1 MAAGL
6 PRSWGGFDLPAKQA
20 RIAVLDKEASA
31 PGFWDDNR
39 SAQKK
44 LKEVARLRD
53 EVDSWLEVEQGAT
66 SLKELAEM
74 AIEESDDSIEASLH
88 EDLSQLKEKFGKLE
102 FAIQLSGEYDERSAL
117 IAIKQGAGG
126 VEAQDWAQMLLRMYT
141 RWAEKRGYDATI
153 VDSTPGDE
161 AGIKSATLQVDGRYA
176 YGYLRSER
184 GTHRLVRQSP
194 FNADHQR
201 HTSFALVE
209 VLPEADDVEDVKID
223 PDDLRIDVFRAS
235 GHGGQSVQK
244 NSSAVRLTHLPS
256 GLVVSVQNE
265 RSQGQNKE
273 IAMAILQSR
282 LMDLELQR
290 RAEETAKIKGE
301 HVSPEW
307 GRQVRSYVL
316 HPYHMVKDH
325 RSGYET
331 ADTDSVLDGDIQPLL
346 EAYLLSD
353 AAKYPAQ

>member
-1 MAAGL
+1 MAAGF
-6 PRSWGGFDLPAKQA
+6 PRSWGGFDLPTKQA
-20 RIAVLDKEASA
+20 RIAVLDKESSS

-39 SAQKK
+39 TAQKK
-44 LKEVARLRD
+44 LKEVSALRD
-53 EVDSWLEVEQGAT
+53 EVDSWLEVEQGAE

-74 AIEESDDSIEASLH
+74 AIAESDDSIEASLQ
-88 EDLSQLKEKFGKLE
+88 EDLEQLKAKFAKLE
-102 FAIQLSGEYDERSAL
+102 FALQLSGEYDERSAI
-117 IAIKQGAGG
+117 IALKQGAGG
-126 VEAQDWAQMLLRMYT
+126 VEAQDWAQMLMRMYM
-141 RWAEKRGYDATI
+141 RWAEKRGYEATI
-153 VDSTPGDE
+153 IDSTPGDE
-161 AGIKSATLQVDGRYA
+161 AGIKSATIQIDGRYA

-209 VLPEADDVEDVKID
+209 VLPEADEVEELKID

-244 NSSAVRLTHLPS
+244 NSSAVRLTHLPT

-273 IAMAILQSR
+273 IAMGILLSR
-282 LMDLELQR
+282 LMDLEMQK
-290 RAEETAKIKGE
+290 RAEATAKIKGE

-331 ADTDSVLDGDIQPLL
+331 ADTAAVLDGEIQPLL
-346 EAYLLSD
+346 EAYLLSE
-353 AAKYPAQ
+353 AAK